1 VPRAETGAAVTER
14 IDDLV
19 LDHAAPAGRARTVP
33 VLFVH
38 GMWGGSWYLR
48 NYLDAA
54 ARSGWDAWAVNL
66 RGHGGSPAPRGLGR
80 ASLQDYV
87 DDVRRCLA
95 RLGRA
100 ALVGHSMGGLVAQKA
115 AESGGLAAAVF
126 LTSAAPRGIF
136 GLEWAVLSRMT
147 RYLPAMLASRAFT
160 VSRAHA
166 DHLLL
171 NRLTPEQRDRAFPRF
186 GPESGHAA
194 RELALGGLAV
204 DAAAIRCPTLVVGAA
219 EDRITPAA
227 LQRRIARRYG
237 AAYQEA
243 VGHAHMLMLE
253 DDWERPFEGVL
264 AWMEGVVD
272 GR

>member
-1 VPRAETGAAVTER
+1 VPSAETGAAVTER

-19 LDHAAPAGRARTVP
+19 LEHAAPAGRARSVP

-54 ARSGWDAWAVNL
+54 ARAGWDAWAVNL
-66 RGHGGSPAPRGLGR
+66 RGHGESPAPRGLGG
-80 ASLQDYV
+80 ASLRDYV

-100 ALVGHSMGGLVAQKA
+100 VLVGHSMGGLVAQKA
-115 AESGGLAAAVF
+115 AEGGGIAAAIF

-147 RYLPAMLASRAFT
+147 RYLPAMIASRPFT

-166 DHLLL
+166 DHLFL
-171 NRLTPEQRDRAFPRF
+171 NRLTPAQRDRSFPRF
-186 GPESGHAA
+186 GAESGRAA

-204 DAAAIRCPTLVVGAA
+204 DAAAVRCPVLVVGAS
-219 EDRITPAA
+219 EDHITPAA

-243 VGHAHMLMLE
+243 AGHAHMLMLE
-253 DDWERPFEGVL
+253 DDWERPFESVL
-264 AWMEGVVD
+264 AWMERAVD
-272 GR
+272 ER